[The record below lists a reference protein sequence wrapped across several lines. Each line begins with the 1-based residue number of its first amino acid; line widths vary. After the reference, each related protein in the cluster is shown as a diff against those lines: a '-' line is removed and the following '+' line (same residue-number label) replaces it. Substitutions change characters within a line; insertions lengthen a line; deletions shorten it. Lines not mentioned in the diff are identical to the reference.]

1 MSRAQ
6 TRVWSAA
13 AGLLVANWA
22 WQTHPVW
29 TVAGA
34 VLVIGAGAAML
45 WRRRAQLRAPGERT
59 WLYRHYDRAGS
70 PVYYG
75 ITNDYPDR
83 CAEHAAGSWWW
94 YLVDPARST
103 VQEFPNRPAALLAET
118 RAIRSDCPP
127 GNVQHNWR
135 RGRRPVYGRA
145 A

>member
-1 MSRAQ
+1 MLPDAAGPWQHAGARCCRPRGRTSEMSRRRRRRRMSRAQ

-59 WLYRHYDRAGS
+59 GLYRPYDRAGS

-75 ITNDYPDR
+75 HNNDYP
-83 CAEHAAGSWWW
+83 
-94 YLVDPARST
+94 
-103 VQEFPNRPAALLAET
+103 
-118 RAIRSDCPP
+118 
-127 GNVQHNWR
+127 
-135 RGRRPVYGRA
+135 
-145 A
+145 